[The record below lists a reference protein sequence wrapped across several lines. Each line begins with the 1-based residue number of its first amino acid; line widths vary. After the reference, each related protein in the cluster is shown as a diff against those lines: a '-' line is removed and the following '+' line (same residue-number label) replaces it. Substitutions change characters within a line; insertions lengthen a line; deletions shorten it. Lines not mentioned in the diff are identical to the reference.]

1 MTKSNF
7 FFLDQC
13 DIFLSERSD
22 RVESGGHMEG
32 EKSYDR
38 EPRGSDLHVRRDLT
52 LAETGKFSIGEN
64 SAFHPK

>member
-1 MTKSNF
+1 
-7 FFLDQC
+7 
-13 DIFLSERSD
+13 
-22 RVESGGHMEG
+22 MEG

-64 SAFHPK
+64 SAFRPK